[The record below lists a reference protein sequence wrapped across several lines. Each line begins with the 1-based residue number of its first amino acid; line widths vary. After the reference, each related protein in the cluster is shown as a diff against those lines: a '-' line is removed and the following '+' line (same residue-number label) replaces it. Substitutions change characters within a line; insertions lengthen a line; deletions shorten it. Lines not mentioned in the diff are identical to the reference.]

1 MARILLRHTMDTTIS
16 MTQTEKE
23 VVDELQAHLNE
34 TNIGSISKG
43 EAVAHAAKAYLQ
55 LNRDNE

>member
-1 MARILLRHTMDTTIS
+1 MDTTIS

-23 VVDELQAHLNE
+23 VVDELQAYLNE
-34 TNIGSISKG
+34 NNIGSISKG

-55 LNRDNE
+55 LNKDNE